1 MKPGETMT
9 KNNQK
14 EKSQSKFQII
24 FMVILIPA
32 FFAVILAVVLL
43 YYLGFDV
50 GETVKNASSA
60 LPFISAEE
68 EELEDGEE
76 RLTDEESIAQLDHEN
91 QSYLQ
96 QIQQLE
102 NQLVTAETELETL
115 QEELLTLQSDEVDL
129 DDEELDEITV
139 DVNDVVKTLEE
150 MTASKAADIISELP
164 EDEAVTYLRMMNV
177 RNRSDILG
185 RVEAET
191 AAELLSQMSN

>member
-1 MKPGETMT
+1 MS
-9 KNNQK
+9 KNKQK
-14 EKSQSKFQII
+14 EKSQSKFQVI
-24 FMVILIPA
+24 FMVIVIPA

-50 GETVKNASSA
+50 GGTVKQAASA
-60 LPFISAEE
+60 LPFISED

-76 RLTDEESIAQLDHEN
+76 RLTDEESIAQLEHEN

-102 NQLVTAETELETL
+102 NQLETSEAELETL

-129 DDEELDEITV
+129 DEEALGEVTA
-139 DVNDVVKTLEE
+139 DVNDIVKTLEE
-150 MTASKAADIISELP
+150 MTSSKAADIISELP
-164 EDEAVTYLRMMNV
+164 EGEAVTYLRMMNV